1 MAAPET
7 GQSVTSSDQDFL
19 AWRLRFSRS
28 PSSANSINTALLPPV
43 FVLLSIGC
51 KLDLRCEP
59 ATPLLSLVHV
69 HGSLAAHLV
78 APEQLQVLPDRSYEV
93 LTDPAGS
100 RWCRLVTASGNTSLT
115 YATTIQVSDA
125 TDPVLPH
132 VGQCPIQALPID
144 AYRFLNASTY
154 CDTAALMELAWST
167 FAGITPGWPLVQAV
181 CDWVHER
188 IRFDYSASQQHQNAS
203 QSVAGGAGV
212 CRDYAHLA
220 ITLCRCLNIPAR
232 YCTGYLGYT
241 GLARGE
247 APVDFSAWFEVFLQ
261 DCWYVFDARHNCP
274 RCGRVL
280 IGRGRDAADVPFLRS
295 FGAHELTGFQVIT
308 EEVDAP
314 STAGSTG
321 VGCTS
326 PLAESLEA

>member
-1 MAAPET
+1 
-7 GQSVTSSDQDFL
+7 V
-19 AWRLRFSRS
+19 R
-28 PSSANSINTALLPPV
+28 
-43 FVLLSIGC
+43 LSIGC
-51 KLDLRCEP
+51 NLELRCDP
-59 ATPLLSLVHV
+59 ATPLLALVHV
-69 HGSLAAHLV
+69 HSSLTDSLDAL
-78 APEQLQVLPDRSYEV
+78 EQLHLLHDRSYEV
-93 LTDPAGS
+93 LADQAGN
-100 RWCRLVTASGNTSLT
+100 RWCRLLATSGITSLT
-115 YATTIQVSDA
+115 YAATIQVPDA
-125 TDPVLPH
+125 SDPVLTH
-132 VGQCPIQALPID
+132 VRQGPIQALPID

-188 IRFDYSASQQHQNAS
+188 IRFDYSASQLHQSAS
-203 QSVAGGAGV
+203 QSVAAGAGV

-241 GLARGE
+241 GIARGE

-261 DCWYVFDARHNCP
+261 DRWYVFDARHNVP

-295 FGAHELTGFQVIT
+295 FGAHELTGFKVIT
-308 EEVDAP
+308 EEVDSP
-314 STAGSTG
+314 SAARPRYHQQRGL
-321 VGCTS
+321 S
-326 PLAESLEA
+326 PHGLSVFPPPPTEPRRANPAKRLNL

>member
-1 MAAPET
+1 
-7 GQSVTSSDQDFL
+7 VH
-19 AWRLRFSRS
+19 
-28 PSSANSINTALLPPV
+28 
-43 FVLLSIGC
+43 LSIGC

-59 ATPLLSLVHV
+59 ATPLLALVHV
-69 HGSLAAHLV
+69 HSSMAPDLV
-78 APEQLQVLPDRSYEV
+78 AAEQLQVLPDRSYEV
-93 LTDPAGS
+93 LADQAGN
-100 RWCRLVTASGNTSLT
+100 RWCRLMAPSGSTSLS
-115 YATTIQVSDA
+115 YSATIEVPDC
-125 TDPVLPH
+125 TDPLLPH
-132 VGQCPIQALPID
+132 VRQCPIQALPID

-167 FAGITPGWPLVQAV
+167 FRGIAPGWPLVQAI

-188 IRFDYSASQQHQNAS
+188 IRFDYSASQLHQSAS
-203 QSVAGGAGV
+203 QSVDSGAGV

-241 GLARGE
+241 GIARGE
-247 APVDFSAWFEVFLQ
+247 APVDFSAWFEVFLE
-261 DCWYVFDARHNCP
+261 DRWYVFDARHNFP

-308 EEVDAP
+308 EEVGAFAAGGPTGDGCAP
-314 STAGSTG
+314 ALAGT
-321 VGCTS
+321 
-326 PLAESLEA
+326 LQA

>member
-1 MAAPET
+1 M
-7 GQSVTSSDQDFL
+7 
-19 AWRLRFSRS
+19 RLRVSRS
-28 PSSANSINTALLPPV
+28 PSCANSIDAALLPPV

-59 ATPLLSLVHV
+59 GTPLLALVHV
-69 HGSLAAHLV
+69 HGGLAADLV
-78 APEQLQVLPDRSYEV
+78 APEQVQVLPDRSYEV
-93 LTDPAGS
+93 LTDQAGN
-100 RWCRLVTASGNTSLT
+100 RWCRLLAASGSTRLT

-144 AYRFLNASTY
+144 AYCFLNASTY

-188 IRFDYSASQQHQNAS
+188 IRFDYSASQQHQNAT

-261 DCWYVFDARHNCP
+261 DRWHVFDARHNFP

-295 FGAHELTGFQVIT
+295 FGAHELTGFLVIT

-314 STAGSTG
+314 SAAGPTG

-326 PLAESLEA
+326 TLEESLEA